1 MCLSLRHNKISH
13 EIDVY
18 NVHIFRLKQRS
29 DVVFPAS
36 VLRLVPRAYP
46 TLNIKYKALPHVPPH
61 FSPVSP
67 PPPTSPVPS
76 WALLHLGL
84 PPLVLFS
91 LGMRSIN
98 QFFVQKTM
106 IEN

>member
-18 NVHIFRLKQRS
+18 YVHIFRLKQRS

-36 VLRLVPRAYP
+36 VLRLVPRTYP

-67 PPPTSPVPS
+67 PPPPPPSPPGHFCTWVFPPWS
-76 WALLHLGL
+76 FFHLECDRL
-84 PPLVLFS
+84 
-91 LGMRSIN
+91 IN
-98 QFFVQKTM
+98 SSSKKQ
-106 IEN
+106 

>member
-18 NVHIFRLKQRS
+18 YVHIFRLKQRS

-36 VLRLVPRAYP
+36 VLRLVPRTYP

-67 PPPTSPVPS
+67 PPHLPRPLLGTSAPGSSP
-76 WALLHLGL
+76 LG
-84 PPLVLFS
+84 P
-91 LGMRSIN
+91 
-98 QFFVQKTM
+98 FFTWNA
-106 IEN
+106 ID